1 MWGVTSG
8 DWASRPYPQIPPKS
22 LFFQHD
28 LHGYPRILCFRQFAR
43 PCSFLLCAFLARMGC
58 STSIVSMSVPS
69 LFQALSY
76 SRLTSG
82 ATSVVSKA
90 PLADR
95 GHSFWQG
102 LCATFAFSCLRFLC
116 PAPKSHSRTQE
127 KPLAMPFAIC
137 KNRVVFPCAFQ
148 VYPSLSPVS
157 RERQMA
163 SYPSQII
170 CKSRF
175 RMSLAEAARSTV
187 TKRILCPC
195 SVTYSSMVS
204 PTEGCSKIP
213 SAVSYRAP
221 LPSWERK

>member
-102 LCATFAFSCLRFLC
+102 LLC
-116 PAPKSHSRTQE
+116 DVRVFVPA
-127 KPLAMPFAIC
+127 L
-137 KNRVVFPCAFQ
+137 
-148 VYPSLSPVS
+148 SLSCSQEPFPHARKAPCNAFCDLQESGRFPLRISGISKPVPGVQ
-157 RERQMA
+157 RETNG
-163 SYPSQII
+163 
-170 CKSRF
+170 F
-175 RMSLAEAARSTV
+175 LSLADYLQKPFPDVPCRSCQIHCDKAHLV
-187 TKRILCPC
+187 
-195 SVTYSSMVS
+195 
-204 PTEGCSKIP
+204 
-213 SAVSYRAP
+213 P
-221 LPSWERK
+221 LQRNIFINGLSD